1 MEIVSQDHLVR
12 VAPDKRA
19 SSRIGCTGHF
29 DSGPHAITPG
39 WSANRK
45 YPFHPSD
52 GPPTAILPLHWASP
66 APATIVRRSG
76 RSRAVKIAEDPP
88 LQVLEE
94 VGDFL
99 AGLFGVVDGDVL
111 ALFGAD
117 DGIAAHGLAGVH
129 GALVVVHRVFDEPLH
144 GMGGLF
150 CACSS
155 STDDDVPAFL
165 AGEVGS
171 IGGILQ

>member
-1 MEIVSQDHLVR
+1 MAALCLPSDHVFCDCRLSAIVQ
-12 VAPDKRA
+12 A
-19 SSRIGCTGHF
+19 RIIG
-29 DSGPHAITPG
+29 G

-99 AGLFGVVDGDVL
+99 AGLFGVVDRDVL

-117 DGIAAHGLAGVH
+117 DGIAAHGLAGVPGGMPGNFEGFL
-129 GALVVVHRVFDEPLH
+129 GA
-144 GMGGLF
+144 
-150 CACSS
+150 
-155 STDDDVPAFL
+155 
-165 AGEVGS
+165 
-171 IGGILQ
+171 I

>member
-19 SSRIGCTGHF
+19 TSRIGCTGHF

-129 GALVVVHRVFDEPLH
+129 RGMPGNFEDFLCAIRGFHGDGLGAFADIFHGAL
-144 GMGGLF
+144 G
-150 CACSS
+150 
-155 STDDDVPAFL
+155 
-165 AGEVGS
+165 
-171 IGGILQ
+171 